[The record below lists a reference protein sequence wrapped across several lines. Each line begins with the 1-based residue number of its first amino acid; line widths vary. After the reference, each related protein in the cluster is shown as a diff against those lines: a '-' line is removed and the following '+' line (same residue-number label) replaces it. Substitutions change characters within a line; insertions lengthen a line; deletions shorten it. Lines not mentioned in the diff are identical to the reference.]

1 MSSLSKYH
9 ICFYSEKCKDCH
21 DLSNII
27 GSTPIN
33 NQFVKINVD
42 YNRNLPKSIKSVPT
56 LIIPNHPQPL
66 CGQSA
71 FMWAKSM
78 QQQTQAQNAV
88 GNVHP
93 PQQNN
98 MPPQQTGPPKSED
111 DNIQPFVASEM
122 SGNFSDGFSFID
134 NDNPLTHQFSF
145 LNSSESEQS
154 MATSQPQ
161 STGNARTDAR
171 IESMD
176 NEYER
181 LMQSRNNDMTVSPPI
196 ERR

>member
-1 MSSLSKYH
+1 MSSLSKNH
-9 ICFYSEKCKDCH
+9 IFFYSEKCKHCH

-134 NDNPLTHQFSF
+134 NHNPLTHQFSF

>member
-1 MSSLSKYH
+1 MSSLSKNH
-9 ICFYSEKCKDCH
+9 IFFYSEKCKHCH

-134 NDNPLTHQFSF
+134 NDNPLII
-145 LNSSESEQS
+145 NS
-154 MATSQPQ
+154 
-161 STGNARTDAR
+161 
-171 IESMD
+171 
-176 NEYER
+176 
-181 LMQSRNNDMTVSPPI
+181 LF
-196 ERR
+196 